1 MNLRITALFFIS
13 LIPVA
18 AWGGEI
24 QRAADLRQD
33 GEDASRTGKP
43 IVMLVSA
50 SDCPYCDLL
59 KDNVF
64 VGMERDDRI
73 ILRELGTDNPLRLID
88 FDGNATDHQDFARK
102 HGLFFTPTVLFLDG
116 SGQPLSEPL
125 VGVANVDFYAYYL
138 ERRIDKSRQTIG
150 LTVSPGVVMD

>member
-1 MNLRITALFFIS
+1 MKLRFTTLFILS
-13 LIPVA
+13 LVSVA
-18 AWGGEI
+18 VWSGEI
-24 QRAADLRQD
+24 QRAADLHQD

-50 SDCPYCDLL
+50 SDCLYCEVL

-73 ILRELGTDNPLRLID
+73 ILRELGTDNPIRLID
-88 FDGNATDHQDFARK
+88 FDGKTTDHQDFARK

-116 SGQPLSEPL
+116 NGQPLSEPL

-138 ERRIDKSRQTIG
+138 ERRIDKSRQIIG
-150 LTVSPGVVMD
+150 LTVNSGIVMD

>member
-1 MNLRITALFFIS
+1 MKLRITALLLSS
-13 LIPVA
+13 LMTVA
-18 AWGGEI
+18 AWGGDI
-24 QRAADLRQD
+24 QRAVDLRQD

-50 SDCPYCDLL
+50 ADCPYCDVL

-73 ILRELGTDNPLRLID
+73 ILRELAIDNSLRLID

-102 HGLFFTPTVLFLDG
+102 HGLSFTPTVLFLDS
-116 SGQPLSEPL
+116 SGQPLSEPI

-138 ERRIDKSRQTIG
+138 ERRIDKSRQI
-150 LTVSPGVVMD
+150 MDLPAGSKIVLD